1 MDFISIE
8 AIKYGK
14 NGFMKE
20 SLAYLN
26 YFGINF
32 EENHGMILEQGGKE
46 ICKNIQIFNM
56 AFFVL

>member
-20 SLAYLN
+20 SLAYSN
-26 YFGINF
+26 YLASTLKKT
-32 EENHGMILEQGGKE
+32 M
-46 ICKNIQIFNM
+46 
-56 AFFVL
+56 V

>member
-20 SLAYLN
+20 SLDYLVSTLKKT
-26 YFGINF
+26 
-32 EENHGMILEQGGKE
+32 M
-46 ICKNIQIFNM
+46 
-56 AFFVL
+56 V

>member
-20 SLAYLN
+20 SLAYSN
-26 YFGINF
+26 YLVSTLKKT
-32 EENHGMILEQGGKE
+32 M
-46 ICKNIQIFNM
+46 
-56 AFFVL
+56 VLF